1 MHANT
6 KKMVTAALLAAFT
19 CISTMV
25 IKIQTPTFGYIH
37 LGDGLVLLCGILMG
51 PAAGALAAGI
61 GSMLAD
67 IFSGY
72 ASFAPATLIIKA
84 LTAFTAGFLF
94 HKLTRRLPSGKAR
107 RIGVLASG
115 LPAEAVMTAGYFLY
129 EAGLAAISSG
139 GFTKPRLPPASPPL
153 LPESHSMPCRAQS
166 ASQFAWRSC
175 PSCKRSQIYGQKQI
189 LSPYALSNARRN
201 TVIAVQTS
209 PAFRMGDKN
218 SG

>member
-139 GFTKPRLPPASPPL
+139 GFTKAALAAGVTASFAGVPFNAVQGAVGVAICLAL
-153 LPESHSMPCRAQS
+153 LP
-166 ASQFAWRSC
+166 
-175 PSCKRSQIYGQKQI
+175 ILQKI
-189 LSPYALSNARRN
+189 PNIWTETN
-201 TVIAVQTS
+201 
-209 PAFRMGDKN
+209 P
-218 SG
+218 